1 MSNHSESLEK
11 GQAAASDAN
20 EEKDFGYP
28 QMPLNDDG
36 LKRQLKNRH
45 IAMIRCVVLLI
56 VVGSPGVYPITS
68 IGGKL

>member
-11 GQAAASDAN
+11 GQAADAN
-20 EEKDFGYP
+20 GEKDFGYP
-28 QMPLNDDG
+28 QMAALDDDG

-56 VVGSPGVYPITS
+56 VVGSPVVYPITS